1 MLKILVRL
9 YLILLVTY
17 GAASYL
23 VPEALLKVFDERY
36 SRYTLEQLHGP
47 LSLVQRAFATTPVE
61 GWPAL
66 RDELA
71 TELAPLNIRINNHQA
86 LS

>member
-1 MLKILVRL
+1 MRKILVRL

-23 VPEALLKVFDERY
+23 VPEALLQVFYERY

-47 LSLVQRAFATTPVE
+47 LSLVQRTFNQAPPARWPV
-61 GWPAL
+61 
-66 RDELA
+66 
-71 TELAPLNIRINNHQA
+71 
-86 LS
+86 